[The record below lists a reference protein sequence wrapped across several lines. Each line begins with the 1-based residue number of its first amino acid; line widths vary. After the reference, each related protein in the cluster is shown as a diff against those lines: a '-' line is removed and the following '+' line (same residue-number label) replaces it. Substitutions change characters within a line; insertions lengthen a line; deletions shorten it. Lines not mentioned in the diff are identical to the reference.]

1 MSERIATYAGFW
13 PYYLREHAS
22 PLTRGVHYVGTIGAI
37 VLVVLAAAQQDWR
50 FLPAALVCGYAWA
63 WLGHAFIE
71 RNRPASFTYPVWS
84 LYSDFRMCFFAL
96 TGRLGGELRAAGVG
110 A

>member
-63 WLGHAFIE
+63 WLGSYA
-71 RNRPASFTYPVWS
+71 RPGW
-84 LYSDFRMCFFAL
+84 AL
-96 TGRLGGELRAAGVG
+96 ENETGSRRCRRL
-110 A
+110 